1 MAFKRLLAAFG
12 IGGPTIDTVLA
23 TPHTY
28 PGSFVEGH
36 VELAGGDTDADI
48 EEITLA
54 LVARVETGYGEY
66 GEEGEEGEEEAAAAE
81 FARIP
86 VAGPFRLAAGER
98 HSIPFRYPVPWQ
110 APITDAAGGTLPGAV
125 LGLRTDVV
133 LAGSADKG
141 DLDRVHVHALPGQD
155 RILEAFA
162 RLGFALKSTGVE
174 TGHVPGAAQ
183 EFPFV
188 QEIDFH
194 PAERYAHEV
203 SEVEAGF
210 VPDPNGLLV
219 VIGIDRH
226 DGLFADG
233 AEPHGGFR
241 IEHADADRYDWTARL
256 NEWIEHTLAQH
267 RAYGGGYGYGHGG
280 PGHYQGEEDEGG
292 GMLGAIGG
300 AAIGAAGGLAAGYLA
315 AEAVDAFSG
324 AGEDEAQPEEAE
336 EEPQEDE
343 EEE

>member
-36 VELAGGDTDADI
+36 IELAGGDSDADI
-48 EEITLA
+48 EEIALA
-54 LVARVETGYGEY
+54 LVSRVETEY
-66 GEEGEEGEEEAAAAE
+66 GGEEDETATAE

-98 HSIPFRYPVPWQ
+98 HSVPFRYQVPWQ
-110 APITDAAGGTLPGAV
+110 APITEAGGGTLPGAV

-141 DLDRVHVHALPGQD
+141 DLDRIHVHALPSQD

-162 RLGFALKSTGVE
+162 RLGFALKSTSVE

-203 SEVEAGF
+203 GEVEAGF
-210 VPDPNGLLV
+210 VPDPHGLIV

-226 DGLFADG
+226 DGLFTEG
-233 AEPHGGFR
+233 AESHGGFR
-241 IEHADADRYDWTARL
+241 VEHADADRYDWAARL
-256 NEWIEHTLAQH
+256 NEWIERTLAQH
-267 RAYGGGYGYGHGG
+267 RGYGGGYGYGD
-280 PGHYQGEEDEGG
+280 QGYHHQEDEGG

-300 AAIGAAGGLAAGYLA
+300 VALGAAGGLAAGYLA
-315 AEAVDAFSG
+315 SEAIDAFTDS
-324 AGEDEAQPEEAE
+324 DEQEEPE
-336 EEPQEDE
+336 EEPE
-343 EEE
+343 EEEEE